1 LHRRK
6 QDCLDLPAKQRL
18 MVPVELDEAAGRG
31 FQHQLQRKVEDYR
44 RRVGLGEVRR
54 DAEAL
59 AVFTALRQIGA
70 DYKLPAAAALVG
82 RLLAQGESVLLF
94 CSFVASAQL
103 LQDRLGGQL
112 LTGQVPPHQ
121 RQSAVDA
128 FQAGASRLLIATY
141 GAGGKSAFNFDMLPK
156 ALRVE
161 GSVGLVAP
169 FFLAEFAVG
178 LCVTYLL
185 LMLLIFSFIC

>member
-1 LHRRK
+1 MLLRGEGFN
-6 QDCLDLPAKQRL
+6 LI
-18 MVPVELDEAAGRG
+18 EFGRG
-31 FQHQLQRKVEDYR
+31 TF
-44 RRVGLGEVRR
+44 
-54 DAEAL
+54 
-59 AVFTALRQIGA
+59 
-70 DYKLPAAAALVG
+70 P
-82 RLLAQGESVLLF
+82 LLKI
-94 CSFVASAQL
+94 VAS
-103 LQDRLGGQL
+103 
-112 LTGQVPPHQ
+112 
-121 RQSAVDA
+121 
-128 FQAGASRLLIATY
+128 ATY